1 MGTKEKKN
9 SAFLMQGAVLAA
21 AGMITRLIGMAY
33 RIPLANILGDDGQG
47 YYNYA
52 FQIYNLALLLT
63 SYSLPLAVSKL
74 VSARVAKGEQRN
86 AYRIL
91 KGALLFAVFVGAAV
105 ALIIYFGADFIA
117 SNLFVADLSAYA
129 LRVLAPCLLIVAVMG
144 VMRGYFQGLG
154 TMVPTAISQVL
165 EQIVNAVVSIVAA
178 SYLLQMGKEVAKA
191 KKNDMIA
198 PAYGAAGGTLGTL
211 AGAVFALLFVFFI
224 FAVYKKVLKRQVR
237 RDRTRHTESYSQIFM
252 VLLMTIAPVIL
263 STAIYNISESLDSM
277 MFSKIMSIQGHS
289 KKEYISLMGMFAK
302 YNTLVNI
309 PLAMA
314 NALGASIIPSLTAA
328 VAAGKRKQIHSKI
341 NLAIRF
347 DMLIAI
353 PSCIGFLVLAKPII
367 TLLYPSG
374 NIEITSKMLQLGAIS
389 VIFYCL
395 STITN
400 AILQGLNKMTVPV
413 KNAAISLVIH
423 LLSLF
428 VMLVVLKWGIYA
440 VIIGNVIFSLS
451 MCILNAKAV
460 RQAVAYNQ
468 EIKKTFLIP
477 ALAAVIMGAF
487 ALLVYLLFDLL
498 AGVRIAAV
506 IAIIAAIPAY
516 GISLLKL
523 GGLSVDEILTMPKG
537 TAILSL
543 CRKMHLLKEEID

>member
-1 MGTKEKKN
+1 
-9 SAFLMQGAVLAA
+9 
-21 AGMITRLIGMAY
+21 
-33 RIPLANILGDDGQG
+33 
-47 YYNYA
+47 
-52 FQIYNLALLLT
+52 
-63 SYSLPLAVSKL
+63 
-74 VSARVAKGEQRN
+74 
-86 AYRIL
+86 
-91 KGALLFAVFVGAAV
+91 
-105 ALIIYFGADFIA
+105 
-117 SNLFVADLSAYA
+117 
-129 LRVLAPCLLIVAVMG
+129 
-144 VMRGYFQGLG
+144 
-154 TMVPTAISQVL
+154 
-165 EQIVNAVVSIVAA
+165 
-178 SYLLQMGKEVAKA
+178 
-191 KKNDMIA
+191 
-198 PAYGAAGGTLGTL
+198 
-211 AGAVFALLFVFFI
+211 
-224 FAVYKKVLKRQVR
+224 
-237 RDRTRHTESYSQIFM
+237 
-252 VLLMTIAPVIL
+252 
-263 STAIYNISESLDSM
+263 
-277 MFSKIMSIQGHS
+277 
-289 KKEYISLMGMFAK
+289 MGMFAK